1 MTKYIQWSTG
11 NSLLDEAIENYLIH
25 GFAPGGFLTAVLS
38 NNLFLAIGR
47 ADHWNRKALPDI
59 VQQISQNM
67 PGNSYGDPQ
76 TVQDWLDNKDN
87 RRSNYAYDQEQ
98 ALVMRILR
106 KEQRQKSSVYVPF

>member
-11 NSLLDEAIENYLIH
+11 YSLLDEAIENYLIH
-25 GFAPGGFLTAVLS
+25 GFAPGGLLTAVLS

-47 ADHWNRKALPDI
+47 ADHWNRERLDEI
-59 VQQISQNM
+59 VQQISQHM
-67 PGNSYGDPQ
+67 PSNSYGDPQ

-87 RRSNYAYDQEQ
+87 RRTNYAYAQEQ

-106 KEQRQKSSVYVPF
+106 GEQRQKSPEDVPF